1 LEAIMSSPI
10 HHAKDLDPALMYAP
24 PWARDQAQPAPSR
37 DSAPPVEWPPPRRR
51 FGAGPAFS
59 GDRAVLEV
67 KRQLA
72 LDPDVVPEPPVLVG
86 DRTMG
91 KIALRLCGAAGV
103 AALAAWVIVSL
114 PGVRFFTEEA
124 VQAKSVA
131 TPVLNGMDKLDNLR
145 APVPA
150 QLSVNEE
157 HHDTSAP
164 PPANKPVANPAV
176 PQAVVAPE
184 TAAAAPAQNTLHL
197 DDQEIAALVMRGKN
211 FIANGDL
218 ASARLLL
225 QRAAEAGNAN
235 AALALG
241 ATFDP
246 LVIQRL
252 GTVGGEPDA
261 ARARKW
267 YQKAVELGSTAA
279 SQQLA
284 KLVEAR
290 Q

>member
-1 LEAIMSSPI
+1 
-10 HHAKDLDPALMYAP
+10 
-24 PWARDQAQPAPSR
+24 
-37 DSAPPVEWPPPRRR
+37 
-51 FGAGPAFS
+51 
-59 GDRAVLEV
+59 
-67 KRQLA
+67 
-72 LDPDVVPEPPVLVG
+72 
-86 DRTMG
+86 MG
-91 KIALRLCGAAGV
+91 NIVLRLCGAAGV

-114 PGVRFFTEEA
+114 PGARFFTEEA

-131 TPVLNGMDKLDNLR
+131 TPILIGPDKLDNLR
-145 APVPA
+145 APAPA

-157 HHDTSAP
+157 HGDTSAP
-164 PPANKPVANPAV
+164 TPANKPVANPAA

-184 TAAAAPAQNTLHL
+184 SAAAAPARSALRL
-197 DDQEIAALVMRGKN
+197 DDQEIAALVMRGKD

-246 LVIQRL
+246 LVIQHL
-252 GTVGGEPDA
+252 GAVGGEPDA

-267 YQKAVELGSTAA
+267 YLKAVELGSTAA

>member
-1 LEAIMSSPI
+1 MSSPI

-24 PWARDQAQPAPSR
+24 PWARDQAQPAAERS
-37 DSAPPVEWPPPRRR
+37 SAPPVEWPPPRRR
-51 FGAGPAFS
+51 FGTGPAFS
-59 GDRAVLEV
+59 GDRAVLDL

-72 LDPDVVPEPPVLVG
+72 LNPDVVPEPPLLVG

-91 KIALRLCGAAGV
+91 HIALRMCGAAGA
-103 AALAAWVIVSL
+103 AALTAWLIVSL
-114 PGVRFFTEEA
+114 PGTSFFEHET
-124 VQAKSVA
+124 VQARSA
-131 TPVLNGMDKLDNLR
+131 TPILVDFDKHSSLKDALATQPPVHDDRQGASASSPAVALGVNAAASPLVA
-145 APVPA
+145 AP
-150 QLSVNEE
+150 Q
-157 HHDTSAP
+157 SAP
-164 PPANKPVANPAV
+164 A
-176 PQAVVAPE
+176 APE
-184 TAAAAPAQNTLHL
+184 RSALRL
-197 DDQEIAALVMRGKN
+197 DDQEIAALVMRGEN

-252 GTVGGEPDA
+252 GVVGGEPDA

-267 YQKAVELGSTAA
+267 YQKAMELGSTLA

>member
-1 LEAIMSSPI
+1 
-10 HHAKDLDPALMYAP
+10 
-24 PWARDQAQPAPSR
+24 
-37 DSAPPVEWPPPRRR
+37 
-51 FGAGPAFS
+51 
-59 GDRAVLEV
+59 
-67 KRQLA
+67 
-72 LDPDVVPEPPVLVG
+72 
-86 DRTMG
+86 
-91 KIALRLCGAAGV
+91 LR
-103 AALAAWVIVSL
+103 
-114 PGVRFFTEEA
+114 
-124 VQAKSVA
+124 
-131 TPVLNGMDKLDNLR
+131 
-145 APVPA
+145 
-150 QLSVNEE
+150 
-157 HHDTSAP
+157 
-164 PPANKPVANPAV
+164 
-176 PQAVVAPE
+176 
-184 TAAAAPAQNTLHL
+184 L

-252 GTVGGEPDA
+252 GAVGGEPDA

>member
-10 HHAKDLDPALMYAP
+10 HHAKDLDPALIYAP
-24 PWARDQAQPAPSR
+24 PWARDQAQPAPSPG
-37 DSAPPVEWPPPRRR
+37 SAPPVEWPPPRRR
-51 FGAGPAFS
+51 VGAGPAFS

-91 KIALRLCGAAGV
+91 NIALRLFGAAGV

-114 PGVRFFTEEA
+114 PGARFFTEEA

-131 TPVLNGMDKLDNLR
+131 TPVLIGPDKLDNLR
-145 APVPA
+145 APAPA
-150 QLSVNEE
+150 QLSINEE
-157 HHDTSAP
+157 HGDTSAS
-164 PPANKPVANPAV
+164 PPANKSVANPTA
-176 PQAVVAPE
+176 PQAAVAPQS
-184 TAAAAPAQNTLHL
+184 AATAPAQSTLRL

-246 LVIQRL
+246 LVIQHL
-252 GTVGGEPDA
+252 GAVGAEPDT

>member
-24 PWARDQAQPAPSR
+24 PWARDQAQPAAEH
-37 DSAPPVEWPPPRRR
+37 SAPPVEWPPPRRR

-59 GDRAVLEV
+59 GDRAVLDV

-72 LDPDVVPEPPVLVG
+72 LDPDIVPEPPLLVG

-91 KIALRLCGAAGV
+91 HIALRMCGAAG
-103 AALAAWVIVSL
+103 AAAFAAWLIVSL
-114 PGVRFFTEEA
+114 PGARFFEHET
-124 VQAKSVA
+124 VQARSAA
-131 TPVLNGMDKLDNLR
+131 TPILVDSGKRD
-145 APVPA
+145 
-150 QLSVNEE
+150 
-157 HHDTSAP
+157 SAP
-164 PPANKPVANPAV
+164 DATAAQPPAADDQQAASASSALISLGANAAASPTVAAPQPA
-176 PQAVVAPE
+176 PAPE
-184 TAAAAPAQNTLHL
+184 RNTLHL
-197 DDQEIAALVMRGKN
+197 DDQEIAALVMRGEN
-211 FIANGDL
+211 FIANRDL

-246 LVIQRL
+246 LVIQSL
-252 GTVGGEPDA
+252 GAVGGEPDA

-267 YQKAVELGSTAA
+267 YQRAMELGSTTA